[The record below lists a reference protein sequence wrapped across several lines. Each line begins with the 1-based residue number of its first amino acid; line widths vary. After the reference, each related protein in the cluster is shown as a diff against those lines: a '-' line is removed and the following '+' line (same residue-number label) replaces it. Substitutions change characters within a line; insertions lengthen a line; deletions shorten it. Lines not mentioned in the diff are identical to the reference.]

1 MLQSVIMADEA
12 QRPERRLQPRGVAVA
27 LLVAAAALFAVLN
40 LDEVKVN
47 WVVTTT
53 HTPLVVV
60 IVLLL
65 AIGLGI
71 GWIAGRRRHKD

>member
-1 MLQSVIMADEA
+1 MLPVTMADEA
-12 QRPERRLQPRGVAVA
+12 QRPERGLQRRGLAVA
-27 LLVAAAALFAVLN
+27 ILVAAGALFAVLN

-53 HTPLVVV
+53 RTPLVVV
-60 IVLLL
+60 IVVSL

-71 GWIAGRRRHKD
+71 GWIAGRRRHRD